1 MTPVKLI
8 KLQEN
13 IYILIDKLLNQHS
26 TLIMLSFIIF
36 VIIPVILCIILFGK
50 TEDKKSLLNSV
61 GLDYKADTYS
71 DLKEKE
77 FDKKVKEIIKEM
89 EARVRKENPNGTKLE
104 LLERMWQIVCSDD
117 ENYNIKS
124 PEEKK
129 VWWIV
134 TSAYEKQK
142 KL

>member
-1 MTPVKLI
+1 
-8 KLQEN
+8 
-13 IYILIDKLLNQHS
+13 
-26 TLIMLSFIIF
+26 MLSFIFF
-36 VIIPVILCIILFGK
+36 VLIPVILCIIIFGQ

-61 GLDYKADTYS
+61 GLDYKADTYK

-77 FDKKVKEIIKEM
+77 FKNKVKKIIKEM

-104 LLERMWQIVCSDD
+104 LLEKMWQIVCSDD
-117 ENYNIKS
+117 EKYNIKS
-124 PEEKK
+124 PEEKE

-134 TSAYEKQK
+134 TRAYEKEK